1 MMQALVIDDQPVFRR
16 AVSRML
22 RRLGFEV
29 HEAGDGDQGLARIGA
44 LQALDLVMV
53 DWRMPGASGLHVVE
67 QIRCDER
74 YAATRVL
81 MVTALDDV
89 IAANAALVAG
99 ANAFMVKPF
108 GEQDLVHRLAQL
120 ELPIRAA

>member
-1 MMQALVIDDQPVFRR
+1 MQALVIDDQPVFRR

-22 RRLGFEV
+22 KRMGFEV
-29 HEAGDGDQGLARIGA
+29 HEAVDGDHGLARISELGVVE
-44 LQALDLVMV
+44 LVMV
-53 DWRMPGASGLHVVE
+53 DWRMPGTSGLHVVE
-67 QIRCDER
+67 QIRSDGR

-99 ANAFMVKPF
+99 ANAFLVKPF
-108 GEQDLVHRLAQL
+108 GEQDLVARLAQL
-120 ELPIRAA
+120 ELPVRAA